1 MESWQIELLKIG
13 ATAIAAFFVGWGS
26 HWFRSRARK
35 KERDA
40 EFEEYLKKREIEKA
54 PEQEKLEEA
63 EKLTTLFIE
72 HRRHRI
78 SPEAFGEFR
87 ERLLSQ
93 VSKDELEA
101 RSMEE
106 ISEAEEELFE
116 IAWYNRHKL
125 LEKSVKAGRT
135 TVDSKIWQQA
145 LKKAKEVEIKYDE
158 EKLIPRDD
166 VDWGILQGRLA
177 AFRWVL
183 GDEWTNLDT

>member
-1 MESWQIELLKIG
+1 METWQIDLIKYG
-13 ATAIAAFFVGWGS
+13 VTAVISFLTGLGY
-26 HWFRSRARK
+26 HWYRSRTRFK
-35 KERDA
+35 
-40 EFEEYLKKREIEKA
+40 EYLKKREIEKA
-54 PEQEKLEEA
+54 PEQEKLQEA

-78 SPEAFGEFR
+78 SPEAFDEFR

-101 RSMEE
+101 RSIEE
-106 ISEAEEELFE
+106 ITEAEEELFE

-125 LEKSVKAGRT
+125 LEKSLKTGRM
-135 TVDSKIWQQA
+135 TVDPKIWRKA
-145 LKKAKEVEIKYDE
+145 LKKAKEVESKYGK